1 MPILFKTITHPEE
14 VFDGFQCDRC
24 KKEFRRTSAPGHQE
38 EIEIQEM
45 FHWKTIGGWGSVW
58 GDGVAV
64 SLTLCQK
71 CVFEVLGEHVKY
83 EDEEAKEATDGN
95 V

>member
-14 VFDGFQCDRC
+14 VFDGFQCNRC
-24 KKEFRRTSAPGHQE
+24 KKEFRRTGAPGHQE

-45 FHWKTIGGWGSVW
+45 FHWETIGGWGSVW

-71 CVFEVLGEHVKY
+71 CAFEVLGEHVRY
-83 EDEEAKEATDGN
+83 LDDEKKKENKG
-95 V
+95 